1 MPSND
6 ILDHYAFNDLPE
18 WSGEGEVVAKF
29 YSNLEAEVAAA
40 RLRAEGI
47 HCFLANSIA
56 QSVTPHLP
64 GIIRLHTHPMDAE
77 QAREILEEA
86 SIETDGPLPQKG
98 SGTGAILILAV
109 IIGLILAWL
118 LVRSIELG

>member
-47 HCFLANSIA
+47 HCFLANSIS

-86 SIETDGPLPQKG
+86 SIE
-98 SGTGAILILAV
+98 
-109 IIGLILAWL
+109 
-118 LVRSIELG
+118 